1 MDSLFWDFPAVA
13 LPRTYSPGEGAA
25 AAIDRQHAERAA
37 RQVQEYE
44 ERLDKLTLVCMALW
58 SLLKEKT
65 ELAEEDLLE
74 RVRQIDL
81 MDGKEDG
88 KAKKQVAK
96 CPQCGRTMSPRHGRC
111 LYCGARNLEYS
122 AFDSVR

>member
-1 MDSLFWDFPAVA
+1 MDSLFWDFPCAA
-13 LPRTYSPGEGAA
+13 SPRLYSAAEDAA
-25 AAIDRQHAERAA
+25 AAIDREHAERAA
-37 RQVQEYE
+37 REVQHFE
-44 ERLDKLTLVCMALW
+44 ERVDKLTLICMALW
-58 SLLKEKT
+58 SLLQEKT
-65 ELAEEDLLE
+65 DLTEEDLLE

-88 KAKKQVAK
+88 KAKKQIAK

-122 AFDSVR
+122 AFDAVR